1 MCIMTGVPDD
11 EALSKLAK
19 SEIVK
24 CEKVDEIFQ
33 EQTFTE
39 EKLATIDNLWRS
51 RPENVLEQTVKVV
64 EVRP

>member
-11 EALSKLAK
+11 ALSKLAK